1 MAVRIHYHICGH
13 KHHVNA
19 GAATFSALGGPRQ
32 LRQRGAMATVA
43 ASTVTPLAVARPRAI
58 ALWLLGVAAL
68 VFVMVVVGGITRL
81 TESGLSITRWDVVS
95 GTLPPIGDAQW
106 AAQFDAYKASS
117 QYKLMNNGMTLAE
130 FQAIFFWEYVH
141 RLLGRV
147 IGLAYAL
154 PFLWFWT
161 RKAIPDGYKGRLL
174 ALMALG
180 ALQGTIGWWM
190 VSSGLVGRTEVA
202 HERLAV
208 HLVTALTIMAG
219 CIWTA
224 LDLLQ
229 TEKSATPRPRRWV
242 VPFAALLLIQI
253 VWGAFVAGMRAGHA
267 ANTWP
272 LMFGR
277 LLPFDVIGSAADL
290 INDPVTVHLIHRTLA
305 YLVAIAALVIA
316 TRLWAAGAG
325 WRALALGGT
334 VVAQFA
340 LGVATVL
347 SGVAIPLGVAHQ
359 AMGALLVAA
368 TVTAA
373 HWSVQR

>member
-1 MAVRIHYHICGH
+1 MA
-13 KHHVNA
+13 
-19 GAATFSALGGPRQ
+19 SL
-32 LRQRGAMATVA
+32 A
-43 ASTVTPLAVARPRAI
+43 ASVDPQPRALARPRAI

-95 GTLPPIGDAQW
+95 GTLPPMTDAAW
-106 AAQFDAYKASS
+106 AAQFEAYQASS
-117 QYKLMNNGMTLAE
+117 QYQLMNRGMTMAE
-130 FQAIFFWEYVH
+130 FQGIFFWEFVH

-161 RKAIPDGYKGRLL
+161 RKAIPDGYKPRLM

-180 ALQGTIGWWM
+180 ALQATIGWWM

-224 LDLLQ
+224 LDLLPNG
-229 TEKSATPRPRRWV
+229 TPVAARPRRWV
-242 VPFAALLLIQI
+242 IPFAGLLTIQI
-253 VWGAFVAGMRAGHA
+253 IWGAFVAGMRAGHA

-277 LLPFDVIGSAADL
+277 LLPFDLVTGAADL

-305 YLVAIAALVIA
+305 YFVAAAALLVAIK
-316 TRLWAAGAG
+316 LWQAGAS
-325 WRALALGGT
+325 WRALALGGA
-334 VVAQFA
+334 VVAQFV

-368 TVTAA
+368 TVVAA

>member
-1 MAVRIHYHICGH
+1 
-13 KHHVNA
+13 
-19 GAATFSALGGPRQ
+19 
-32 LRQRGAMATVA
+32 MATLP
-43 ASTVTPLAVARPRAI
+43 ASTTLHGDAQARPRAI
-58 ALWLLGVAAL
+58 AVWLLTVAAM
-68 VFVMVVVGGITRL
+68 VFAMVVVGGITRL

-95 GTLPPIGDAQW
+95 GTLPPMTDTAW
-106 AAQFDAYKASS
+106 AAQFEAYKASS
-117 QYKLMNNGMTLAE
+117 QYQMMNRGMSMAE
-130 FQAIFFWEYVH
+130 FQGIFFWEYVH

-147 IGLAYAL
+147 IGLVYAL

-161 RKAIPDGYKGRLL
+161 RKAIPEGYKPRLM

-229 TEKSATPRPRRWV
+229 TNAPATPRPRRWV

-253 VWGAFVAGMRAGHA
+253 IWGAFVAGMRAGHA
-267 ANTWP
+267 ADTWP

-277 LLPFDVIGSAADL
+277 LLPFDVVTGAADL

-305 YLVAIAALVIA
+305 YFVAAAALAVA
-316 TRLWAAGAG
+316 VRLWRAGAG
-325 WRALALGGT
+325 WRALALGAT

-368 TVTAA
+368 TVCAA